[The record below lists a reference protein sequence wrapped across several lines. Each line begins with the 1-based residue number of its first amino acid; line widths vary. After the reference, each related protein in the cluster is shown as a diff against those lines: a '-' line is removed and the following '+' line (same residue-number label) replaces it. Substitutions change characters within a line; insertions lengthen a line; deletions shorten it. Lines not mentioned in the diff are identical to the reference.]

1 MQGGPPPSTTNGFT
15 TFCKIGLIPIRI
27 KNDNCVA
34 SPCRAAALSAAS
46 RLVLLSNANWNDL
59 VAEQL
64 RRTAERMAQAIPDSL
79 ITGFERFANTIE
91 LPDPDDRHVLA
102 AALVGHADA
111 IVTFNLKD
119 FPATTLEP
127 LGLEAQHPDDFVVN
141 QLHLN
146 LPEALKAVKAQ
157 RARLMRPTQT
167 AAELLATLAR
177 CGLPQTASLL
187 AENAELI

>member
-1 MQGGPPPSTTNGFT
+1 MAGSARYTAV
-15 TFCKIGLIPIRI
+15 L
-27 KNDNCVA
+27 DACVLYPA
-34 SPCRAAALSAAS
+34 PVRDI
-46 RLVLLSNANWNDL
+46 LLSLAHQGLYHARWTVTINDEWIRNL
-59 VAEQL
+59 LQNRPELNAEQL

-79 ITGFERFANTIE
+79 ITGYERFASIVD

-119 FPATTLEP
+119 FPAGTLEP

-141 QLHLN
+141 QLHLT
-146 LPEALKAVKAQ
+146 LPEALKAFKAQ

-187 AENAELI
+187 AENSELI

>member
-1 MQGGPPPSTTNGFT
+1 MAGSAGYTVVLDACVLYPAPVRDLLLNLAYRGMYHARWSATINDEW
-15 TFCKIGLIPIRI
+15 IRNLVSNRPDL
-27 KNDNCVA
+27 KVD
-34 SPCRAAALSAAS
+34 RLSKT
-46 RLVLLSNANWNDL
+46 LEKMEN
-59 VAEQL
+59 
-64 RRTAERMAQAIPDSL
+64 AIPDSI
-79 ITGFERFANTIE
+79 ITGYERFIDTIE
-91 LPDPDDRHVLA
+91 LPDPTDRHVVA

-119 FPATTLEP
+119 FPTSALEP

-146 LPEALKAVKAQ
+146 VTEALKAVKTQ
-157 RARLMRPTQT
+157 RNSLINPKQT
-167 AAELLATLAR
+167 AQQLLSTFER

>member
-79 ITGFERFANTIE
+79 ITGYECFANTIE

-102 AALVGHADA
+102 AALLGHADA

-119 FPATTLEP
+119 FLATTLEP

-146 LPEALKAVKAQ
+146 LPEALKALKAQ

-177 CGLPQTASLL
+177 CGLQQTASLL
-187 AENAELI
+187 AENTELI

>member
-1 MQGGPPPSTTNGFT
+1 MKSIAP
-15 TFCKIGLIPIRI
+15 
-27 KNDNCVA
+27 
-34 SPCRAAALSAAS
+34 
-46 RLVLLSNANWNDL
+46 W
-59 VAEQL
+59 
-64 RRTAERMAQAIPDSL
+64 PDQ
-79 ITGFERFANTIE
+79 
-91 LPDPDDRHVLA
+91 P

-119 FPATTLEP
+119 FPANTLEP

-146 LPEALKAVKAQ
+146 LPEALKAVKVQ

-167 AAELLATLAR
+167 AAEMLATLAR

>member
-1 MQGGPPPSTTNGFT
+1 VAGSARYTAV
-15 TFCKIGLIPIRI
+15 L
-27 KNDNCVA
+27 DACVLYPA
-34 SPCRAAALSAAS
+34 PVRDI
-46 RLVLLSNANWNDL
+46 LLSLAHQGLYHARWTATITDEWVRNLVQNRTDLNAD
-59 VAEQL
+59 QL
-64 RRTAERMAQAIPDSL
+64 RRTSERMAQAIPDSL
-79 ITGFERFANTIE
+79 ITGYERFANIIE
-91 LPDPDDRHVLA
+91 LPDPDDRHVVA

-119 FPATTLEP
+119 FPAVTLDP

-141 QLHLN
+141 QLHLS

-157 RARLMRPTQT
+157 RARLVRPTQT
-167 AAELLATLAR
+167 ATELLATLAR

>member
-1 MQGGPPPSTTNGFT
+1 MAGSARYTAV
-15 TFCKIGLIPIRI
+15 L
-27 KNDNCVA
+27 DACVLYPA
-34 SPCRAAALSAAS
+34 PVRDI
-46 RLVLLSNANWNDL
+46 LLSLAHQGLYHARWTVTINDEWVRNL
-59 VAEQL
+59 VQNRPELNAEQL

-79 ITGFERFANTIE
+79 ITGYERFASIVD

-119 FPATTLEP
+119 FPAGTLEP

-146 LPEALKAVKAQ
+146 LPEALRAVKAQ
-157 RARLMRPTQT
+157 RARLMRPTRT
-167 AAELLATLAR
+167 AAELVATLAR

-187 AENAELI
+187 AENSELI